1 MTKFQRQR
9 INEMRER
16 IEAAAAPLDEKADSF
31 LTKLIASKWT
41 WAIFLVLCAFA
52 GYGLGKFVF

>member
-16 IEAAAAPLDEKADSF
+16 IEAAAAPLEEKADTF
-31 LTKLIASKWT
+31 MTKLIASKWT
-41 WAIFLVLCAFA
+41 WAFLVLAAFITLVA
-52 GYGLGKFVF
+52 IYNSVF